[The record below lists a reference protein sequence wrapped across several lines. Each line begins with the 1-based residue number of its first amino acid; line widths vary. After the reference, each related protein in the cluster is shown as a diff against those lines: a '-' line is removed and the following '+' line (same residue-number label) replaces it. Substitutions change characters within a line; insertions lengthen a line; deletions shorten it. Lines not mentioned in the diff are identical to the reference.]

1 MRSLPKEKQELFRKV
16 LKSVRENPNSRFDL
30 MDNFMQHGDT
40 TVRTHCLHVAQTA
53 FYLAVKFKLK
63 VDEEALIRGSLL
75 HDYFLYDWHELS
87 LANTIHGYTHPGF
100 SLSEAS
106 KDFEL
111 TETEKDMIIHH
122 MFPLTLVPPFTP
134 EGWILMIADK
144 ICALGETIGDRIK

>member
-1 MRSLPKEKQELFRKV
+1 MKSLPLEKQRLFKKV
-16 LKSVRENPNSRFDL
+16 LKEVRENSRFDL

-53 FYLAVKFKLK
+53 FYLAVRFRLK
-63 VDEEALIRGSLL
+63 VDEEALIRGALL
-75 HDYFLYDWHELS
+75 HDYFLYDWHEQS
-87 LANTIHGYTHPGF
+87 LANTIHGYTHPGYA
-100 SLSEAS
+100 LHEAE

-111 TETEKDMIIHH
+111 TETERDMIIHH

-134 EGWILMIADK
+134 EGWILVIADK